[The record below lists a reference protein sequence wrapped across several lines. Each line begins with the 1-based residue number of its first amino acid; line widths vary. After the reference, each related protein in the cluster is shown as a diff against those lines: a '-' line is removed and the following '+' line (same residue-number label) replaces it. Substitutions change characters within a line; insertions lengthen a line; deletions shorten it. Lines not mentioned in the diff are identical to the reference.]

1 MSENTTNITKIETEV
16 IERVPKVIFVPEDTE
31 GVSVTAIRRI
41 NYTPEELEELKKLG
55 EPIEDKTYT
64 QVHTACFG
72 AEGVDGFDALTGN
85 TFSLNENDEWELIED
100 TTEEMEV

>member
-1 MSENTTNITKIETEV
+1 MSEN
-16 IERVPKVIFVPEDTE
+16 IERIPKVIFVPEDTE
-31 GVSVTAIRRI
+31 VVSVTAIRRI
-41 NYTPEELEELKKLG
+41 NYTPEELEELKNLG

-72 AEGVDGFDALTGN
+72 TEGVDGFDALTGN

-100 TTEEMEV
+100 TTEEIEG